1 MQVWVQSS
9 RINTQETCVKVCVR
23 DGSSVVSVTLVVHA
37 QIIQR
42 LASPACFSLTDNSH
56 KVKTQR
62 ALVGRASVTHTHTH
76 TQSHTHTHT
85 HTLAR
90 SLTHTHTDTH
100 THTHSHTH
108 THTQTRTH
116 THAHAHTN
124 IHTHTQN
131 HTGSLLSPSVFVSLA
146 VVTVYDS
153 LVASTTRS
161 ALPYPLSVQESVCM
175 VLKVASKI
183 RSALRMSS
191 SQGAELV
198 VVPISRP
205 PGKGGDGS
213 G

>member
-85 HTLAR
+85 HTHSLAHSR
-90 SLTHTHTDTH
+90 THTQTHTHTLTLTHTHIHKHAH
-100 THTHSHTH
+100 TRTH
-108 THTQTRTH
+108 THTQIY
-116 THAHAHTN
+116 
-124 IHTHTQN
+124 IHIHKITQDRCLA
-131 HTGSLLSPSVFVSLA
+131 LLCSFL
-146 VVTVYDS
+146 
-153 LVASTTRS
+153 L
-161 ALPYPLSVQESVCM
+161 L
-175 VLKVASKI
+175 
-183 RSALRMSS
+183 
-191 SQGAELV
+191 
-198 VVPISRP
+198 
-205 PGKGGDGS
+205 
-213 G
+213 